1 MCVFDV
7 GANIGMFTM
16 FVSQRCPGA
25 RIYAFE
31 PIGETCSVL
40 RVNAELYGT
49 KAVKVF
55 ECGLS
60 DREREESFTHYPRQT
75 MMSGT
80 SAYADTEYEKEV
92 VKLALKE
99 AGAELLSE
107 ADELLQQRF
116 ETRPERC
123 RLRRLSEVMREE
135 GVDLIDLLKVDVQRS
150 EMDVLL
156 GIDDADWARIGQVV
170 MEVHDRKGTASA
182 GRVEQLRELLERQG
196 FTVTVEQE
204 EQLAETDRYN
214 FYAVRAGW
222 FESNEECRSNREY
235 EASVITSPELRGYL
249 RESLPDY
256 MVPSSLVI
264 LDEMPLT
271 ANGKLD
277 RKALPEPKRF
287 GTSGADVKAL
297 TAVEEIVASIW
308 AEVLRLE
315 QVDAETNFFELGGH
329 SLLATQVMSRIREA
343 FGIELHLLSLFESPT
358 VRGLAAQVEIAMR
371 AGRGINTPPLQRSER
386 TSEMPLSFAQ
396 QRLWFLSQL
405 EPESPFYNCPVA
417 LRLKGT
423 LNVEA
428 LERTLAEIMRRH
440 EVLRTSFPEQ
450 QGEPVQVIAARVEFA
465 LAQTD
470 LSALPAT
477 EREQAAQRL
486 AEEEARTPFDLA
498 VGPLVRARLLRLGEA
513 EHVALFNMHH
523 IVSDGWSM
531 RVLIQEMSQLYEAYS
546 GGSESPLLELPIQYA
561 DYALWQREWL
571 TGEVLE
577 KQLGYWRQQLAGAPE
592 TLVLPTDKPRPEL
605 QAFVGANQSLI
616 VPAEVS
622 EALKVLS
629 RREGVTL
636 FMTLLAAWQTFLY
649 CYTGLDQIV
658 VGTPATN
665 RSCAETEK
673 LIGLF
678 VNTLVLRGDLS
689 GNPSFRQLLRRV
701 REMCLG
707 AYAHQDLPFERLV
720 EELRPERSLSHLP
733 LYQVWFM
740 LHNDDATELQL
751 RDLTL
756 QGINV
761 ENKTAKSDLAMLIS
775 EASQQLRTTL
785 QYDSDLFNAS
795 TIDSMLKNYE
805 ALLRHV
811 TAEPDMPLDVL
822 KDKLSEEE
830 RKQQTVKEKELEV
843 TDLLTLR
850 NIKRKLVGESVAG
863 S

>member
-1 MCVFDV
+1 
-7 GANIGMFTM
+7 
-16 FVSQRCPGA
+16 
-25 RIYAFE
+25 
-31 PIGETCSVL
+31 
-40 RVNAELYGT
+40 
-49 KAVKVF
+49 
-55 ECGLS
+55 
-60 DREREESFTHYPRQT
+60 
-75 MMSGT
+75 
-80 SAYADTEYEKEV
+80 
-92 VKLALKE
+92 
-99 AGAELLSE
+99 
-107 ADELLQQRF
+107 
-116 ETRPERC
+116 
-123 RLRRLSEVMREE
+123 
-135 GVDLIDLLKVDVQRS
+135 
-150 EMDVLL
+150 
-156 GIDDADWARIGQVV
+156 
-170 MEVHDRKGTASA
+170 
-182 GRVEQLRELLERQG
+182 
-196 FTVTVEQE
+196 
-204 EQLAETDRYN
+204 
-214 FYAVRAGW
+214 
-222 FESNEECRSNREY
+222 
-235 EASVITSPELRGYL
+235 
-249 RESLPDY
+249 LPDY
-256 MVPSSLVI
+256 MVPTSLVI

-277 RKALPEPKRF
+277 RRALPEPERF
-287 GTSGADVKAL
+287 GANGADVKSF

-315 QVDAETNFFELGGH
+315 QVDVETNFFELGGH

-358 VRGLAAQVEIAMR
+358 VRGLAAQIEIAMR
-371 AGRGINTPPLQRSER
+371 AGQGINTPPLQRSER
-386 TSEMPLSFAQ
+386 ASEMPLSFAQ

-417 LRLKGT
+417 LRLKGR

-428 LERTLAEIMRRH
+428 LERTLAEIVRRH

-450 QGEPVQVIAARVEFA
+450 QGEPAQVIAARVEFE

-470 LSALPAT
+470 LSALPAA
-477 EREQAAQRL
+477 EREQAALRL
-486 AEEEARTPFDLA
+486 AEEEARTPFNLA

-531 RVLIQEMSQLYEAYS
+531 RVLIQEMSQLYEAYR
-546 GGSESPLLELPIQYA
+546 GGGESPLAELPIQYA

-577 KQLGYWRQQLAGAPE
+577 KQLDYWRQQLAHAPE
-592 TLVLPTDKPRPEL
+592 TLMLPTDKPRPEL

-636 FMTLLAAWQTFLY
+636 FMTLLAAWQTFLC

-720 EELRPERSLSHLP
+720 EELRPERSLGHLP

-740 LHNDDATELQL
+740 LHNEDATELQL

-756 QGINV
+756 QQFNV
-761 ENKTAKSDLAMLIS
+761 ENNTAKSDLAMLVS
-775 EASQQLRTTL
+775 DANQQLRTTL

-811 TAEPDMPLDVL
+811 TVDADMPLDVL

-843 TDLLTLR
+843 TDLLTLK
-850 NIKRKLVGESVAG
+850 NIRRKLVSESVTG
-863 S
+863 K